1 MNKLI
6 TSLFYISIISDNS
19 QINMNNTYSYE
30 LMVNLLNGY
39 YITFVRLVEINLN
52 DFVEKAKK

>member
-1 MNKLI
+1 
-6 TSLFYISIISDNS
+6 
-19 QINMNNTYSYE
+19 MNNTYSYE